1 MSHFPLTVE
10 WVYNHSTD
18 LVVMMYMCINA
29 YKVLRTDLAHRRY
42 CERFIIMMVMVNNF
56 KICNGGEDTIFL
68 FPAVAQ

>member
-1 MSHFPLTVE
+1 
-10 WVYNHSTD
+10 
-18 LVVMMYMCINA
+18 MMYMCINA

-42 CERFIIMMVMVNNF
+42 CERFIIMMVMVTNF